1 MRMILTL
8 LAAACL
14 LGPLPGASAHDNDKR
29 CKRDQDCALEAV
41 NKGEIRPLAEVL
53 AVIRRLS
60 PGQIA
65 SVELERDDGM
75 WIYKVKILAPDGR
88 RRKAEVD
95 AKTLAVLKLKA
106 D

>member
-1 MRMILTL
+1 MRLILVL
-8 LAAACL
+8 IAAASML
-14 LGPLPGASAHDNDKR
+14 VRADVVAADDDDKH
-29 CKRDQDCALEAV
+29 CKRDQDCALEALG
-41 NKGEIRPLAEVL
+41 KGEIRPLSEVL
-53 AVIRRLS
+53 AAVQRLS
-60 PGQIA
+60 PGQVVGI
-65 SVELERDDGM
+65 ELERDDGI